1 MAIQSFDE
9 MRMLCDKDYVYEIND
24 RIRIRKPTLREIAA
38 MGEQRHYGMLSAFVS
53 VPSDLIAELDE
64 MGLDF
69 TTISEWELFL
79 LLVRNISKEDSVI
92 WFEDGIDFQYDMNNL
107 YLNKENGMTVLIT
120 NDGVTIDPNVYN
132 KIAEYLRAVYDIQ
145 VKRERPR
152 NKLTKR
158 VMIQEAKSKLA
169 YARRKPHK
177 SQLRNMIS
185 TVVNSEGGKYNYEE
199 ILDLDIVAF
208 TDSVKRLMAIAST
221 KALMH
226 GAYSGMVDLKKIPKD
241 SFDMMRDLT
250 PKVQDV
256 AAMRKQF
263 QQSGGSFEA
272 PT

>member
-1 MAIQSFDE
+1 MSVQFDE

-24 RIRIRKPTLREIAA
+24 QIRIRKPTLREIAA
-38 MGEQRHYGMLSAFVS
+38 VGEQRHYSMLSAFVS
-53 VPSDLIAELDE
+53 VPSDVIAELDE
-64 MGLDF
+64 IGLDF
-69 TTISEWELFL
+69 TQISEWELFL
-79 LLVRNISKEDSVI
+79 LFVQRISKEDSAI
-92 WFEDGIDFQYDMNNL
+92 WFEGGIDFNYNMTNL

-120 NDGVTIDPNVYN
+120 NDGVKIDLNIYN

-185 TVVNSEGGKYNYEE
+185 TVVNAEGGKYNYDQ

-208 TDSVKRLMAIAST
+208 TDSVKRIACIAST
-221 KALMH
+221 KALMQ
-226 GAYSGMVDLKKIPKD
+226 GAYSGMVDIKKISKD

-256 AAMRKQF
+256 AEMRKQF
-263 QQSGGSFEA
+263 QQSGGSFGL